1 VQDLLTDNSQLIV
14 AFCAA
19 IAVFSAI
26 VVVGW
31 PYLAGDELTNRMR
44 QISSERERIRARE
57 RAKLEAQKKQ
67 ISLRVAPKKFFK
79 DIVDRFNLSKQTED
93 GNTVKMLRMAG
104 YRGQNPVFVFLSL
117 RLIMPPIMFAI
128 SVLYVFFIL
137 QLEQPFFFKLA
148 IVMVVAYAAYYG
160 PTLWVRNQITKRQK
174 SIRRAWPDA
183 LDLLLICVES
193 GMGIEGAFRKVSE
206 EIGVQSIP
214 LAEELSLTTAELSYL
229 QDRRKAYENLGERT
243 GLEGVR
249 SVVTALI
256 QAEKYGTAI
265 GTALRVLA
273 QESRDMRM
281 SEAEKK
287 AAALPPKLTVP
298 MILFFLPVLFAV
310 IITPAIIQVT
320 GVADLSN

>member
-1 VQDLLTDNSQLIV
+1 VDLLTDNSQLIL

-19 IAVFSAI
+19 LAVFSAI
-26 VVVGW
+26 VVVAW
-31 PYLAGDELTNRMR
+31 PYLARDELGARMR

-57 RAKLEAQKKQ
+57 RAKLEAAKKRA
-67 ISLRVAPKKFFK
+67 SLRTEPKKFFK
-79 DIVDRFNLSKQTED
+79 DIVDRFNLTNQTED
-93 GNTVKMLRMAG
+93 ASMVKMLRMAG

-117 RLIMPPIMFAI
+117 RLIMPVAMLLVSALYIFA
-128 SVLYVFFIL
+128 IL
-137 QLEQPFFFKLA
+137 QLEQPFFFKLG
-148 IVMVVAYAAYYG
+148 IVLVLAYAAYYL
-160 PTLWVRNQITKRQK
+160 PYVYVKNQIGKRQK
-174 SIRRAWPDA
+174 SVRRAWPDA

-206 EIGVQSIP
+206 EIGSQSIP

-249 SVVTALI
+249 GVVTALV

-265 GTALRVLA
+265 GQALRVLA
-273 QESRDMRM
+273 QENRDMRM
-281 SEAEKK
+281 AEAEKK

-320 GVADLSN
+320 DITQ

>member
-1 VQDLLTDNSQLIV
+1 MDLITNNAQLIV
-14 AFCAA
+14 AFASA
-19 IAVFSAI
+19 LAVFSAI
-26 VVVGW
+26 VVVAW
-31 PYLAGDELTNRMR
+31 PYLARDELSSRMQ

-67 ISLRVAPKKFFK
+67 ASLRMEPKKFFK
-79 DIVDRFNLSKQTED
+79 DIVDRFNLAKQAED
-93 GNTVKMLRMAG
+93 GSMVKMLRQAG

-117 RLIMPPIMFAI
+117 RLIMPIVMFAVA
-128 SVLYVFFIL
+128 VLYVFFIL
-137 QLEQPFFFKLA
+137 QLDKPFMLKLA
-148 IVMVVAYAAYYG
+148 ITLVVAYLGYYG
-160 PTLWVRNQITKRQK
+160 PTLYVRNQITKRQL
-174 SIRRAWPDA
+174 SVRRAWPDA

-206 EIGVQSIP
+206 EIGSQSIP

-229 QDRRKAYENLGERT
+229 QDRRKAYDNLSERT

-249 SVVTALI
+249 AVVTALV
-256 QAEKYGTAI
+256 QAEKYGTPI

-273 QESRDMRM
+273 QENRDMRM
-281 SEAEKK
+281 QEAEKK

-310 IITPAIIQVT
+310 IITPAAIQVS
-320 GVADLSN
+320 AIWK

>member
-1 VQDLLTDNSQLIV
+1 MDLDIFTENSQLII

-19 IAVFSAI
+19 LAVFSAI
-26 VVVGW
+26 VVVAW
-31 PYLAGDELTNRMR
+31 PYLARDELGSRMR

-57 RAKLEAQKKQ
+57 RAKLEAAKKRA
-67 ISLRVAPKKFFK
+67 SLRTEPKKFFK
-79 DIVDRFNLSKQTED
+79 DIVNRFNLTNQTED
-93 GNTVKMLRMAG
+93 AGMVKMLRMAG

-117 RLIMPPIMFAI
+117 RVMMPVAMLAI
-128 SVLYVFFIL
+128 ATLYVFFIL
-137 QLEQPFFFKLA
+137 QLEQPIFFKLG
-148 IVMVVAYAAYYG
+148 IVLVVAAAGYYG
-160 PTLWVRNQITKRQK
+160 PTVYVRNQISKRQK
-174 SIRRAWPDA
+174 SVRRAWPDA

-206 EIGVQSIP
+206 EIGSQSIP
-214 LAEELSLTTAELSYL
+214 LAEELSLTTAELSYI

-249 SVVTALI
+249 SVVTALV

-273 QESRDMRM
+273 QENRDMRM

-310 IITPAIIQVT
+310 IITPAVIQVM
-320 GVADLSN
+320 AIQ

>member
-1 VQDLLTDNSQLIV
+1 MNLEFFADNTQLIV
-14 AFCAA
+14 AFCSAL
-19 IAVFSAI
+19 AVFSAI
-26 VVVGW
+26 VVVAW
-31 PYLAGDELTNRMR
+31 PYLARDELSSRMR
-44 QISSERERIRARE
+44 QVSSERERIRARE

-67 ISLRVAPKKFFK
+67 ASLRTEPKKFFK
-79 DIVDRFNLSKQTED
+79 DVVDRFNLSKQAED
-93 GNTVKMLRMAG
+93 GSMVKMLRMAG

-117 RLIMPPIMFAI
+117 RLIMPPVMFAI
-128 SVLYVFFIL
+128 AALYIFFII
-137 QLEQPFFFKLA
+137 QLDQPFFLKLA

-160 PTLWVRNQITKRQK
+160 PTLYVKNQITKRQK
-174 SIRRAWPDA
+174 SVRRAWPDA

-206 EIGVQSIP
+206 EVGAQSVP

-229 QDRRKAYENLGERT
+229 QDRRKAYDNLGERT

-249 SVVTALI
+249 SVVTALV
-256 QAEKYGTAI
+256 QAEKYGTPI

-273 QESRDMRM
+273 QENRDMRM

-310 IITPAIIQVT
+310 IITPAAIQV
-320 GVADLSN
+320 SNIQ